1 MRRFDL
7 DALHTLV
14 AVADLGSLS
23 AAATHLCRS
32 QSAVSEQ
39 VRKLEEFCALTL
51 FQRGKKGVS
60 LTPAGERLLQH
71 ARSLLRLNEVAWMD
85 MQGVVLSGDLKLAI
99 TEYFR
104 STDLAGLLK
113 GLSEQYQRLRLHV
126 FMRKNV
132 LIEHDVNGPEFDLGL
147 SMMIV
152 DVAGVANGETAH
164 RRIPLRRE
172 PLRWVAS
179 ASYRLNMTVPLPLI
193 TLPGNC
199 SVQRHAIAK
208 LKESNIPYFAAHT
221 ASSVSGLQS
230 ALSAGLGIACLNA
243 SSVPHDVREIGR
255 EANLPALPM
264 VEFSLLVPHFND
276 SDLVREA
283 AEVLI
288 NRFK

>member
-7 DALHTLV
+7 DSLHTFV

-23 AAATHLCRS
+23 AAAAHLCRS

-51 FQRGKKGVS
+51 FQRGKKGVN
-60 LTPAGERLLQH
+60 LTPAGDRLILH
-71 ARSLLRLNEVAWMD
+71 ARSLLQLNELAWLD
-85 MQGVVLSGDLKLAI
+85 MQGIVLSGDLKLAI

-126 FMRKNV
+126 FMRKSV
-132 LIEHDVNGPEFDLGL
+132 VIEHDVTAPEFDLGL
-147 SMMIV
+147 SMTIV
-152 DVAGVANGETAH
+152 DGSGVANSETAH

-172 PLRWVAS
+172 PLKWVAS
-179 ASYRLNMTVPLPLI
+179 ALYKLDVAVPLPLI

-199 SVQRHAIAK
+199 SLQRHAIAR
-208 LKESNIPYFAAHT
+208 LKESNVPYFVAHT
-221 ASSVSGLQS
+221 ASGVSGLQS

-243 SSVPHDVREIGR
+243 SSVPHDVRDIGR
-255 EANLPALPM
+255 EAKLPALPL
-264 VEFSLLVPHFND
+264 VEFSLLVPRFND
-276 SDLVREA
+276 SEFVREA

-288 NRFK
+288 NRFR

>member
-7 DALHTLV
+7 DSLHTLV

-23 AAATHLCRS
+23 AAAAHLCRS

-39 VRKLEEFCALTL
+39 IRKLEEFCALTL

-60 LTPAGERLLQH
+60 PTPAGNRLVMH
-71 ARSLLRLNEVAWMD
+71 ARSLLSLNEVAWMD

-104 STDLAGLLK
+104 ATDLAGLLK
-113 GLSEQYQRLRLHV
+113 GLSEQYQHLRLHV

-132 LIEHDVNGPEFDLGL
+132 LIEQDVESPEFDLGL
-147 SMMIV
+147 AMMIA
-152 DVAGVANGETAH
+152 DGAGAANSETAH

-172 PLRWVAS
+172 PLKWVAS
-179 ASYRLNMTVPLPLI
+179 ASYKLDVAIPLPLI
-193 TLPGNC
+193 TLPDDC
-199 SVQRHAIAK
+199 SVQRHANAK
-208 LKESNIPYFAAHT
+208 LKESDIPYFVAHT
-221 ASSVSGLQS
+221 ASGVSGLQS

-255 EANLPALPM
+255 EANLPPLPL
-264 VEFSLLVPHFND
+264 VEFSLLVPRFND
-276 SDLVREA
+276 SDFVREA
-283 AEVLI
+283 AEVLL